1 MQSNNEL
8 EAELSFLEAQRRFK
22 QARESGDPEAIREA
36 EDAWRAMV
44 RGELLSKEGCAE

>member
-1 MQSNNEL
+1 MKSNNEL
-8 EAELSFLEAQRRFK
+8 ESELAFLEAQRRFK

-44 RGELLSKEGCAE
+44 RGELVRNEGCAQ